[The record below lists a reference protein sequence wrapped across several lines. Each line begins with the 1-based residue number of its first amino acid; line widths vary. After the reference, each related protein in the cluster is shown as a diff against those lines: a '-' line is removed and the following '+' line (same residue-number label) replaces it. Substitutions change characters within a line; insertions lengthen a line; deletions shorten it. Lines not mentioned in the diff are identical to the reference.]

1 MLSSPSGFVLLM
13 VRWRRALPWVV
24 ATGAPVAISTL
35 LVPDMRGVF
44 GVALAL
50 LMLAI
55 AVAGARAFIIPDE
68 LTLAALIL
76 GVLALAL
83 APSHTFAG
91 DVTLAALR
99 SAMLAL
105 AFLALRIGYR
115 YLRGRQGI
123 GLGDTKLAGVCGLWL
138 AWLTIPIAVETA
150 ALSALSAYLVRQLA
164 LGRPTRATARSFA
177 PQQSGRMADPRNT
190 APALVRLAPAGH

>member
-1 MLSSPSGFVLLM
+1 MLSSLSGFVLLI
-13 VRWRRALPWVV
+13 VQWRRALLWLV
-24 ATGAPVAISTL
+24 ASSAPVAISIL

-44 GVALAL
+44 GAGLAL

-55 AVAGARAFIIPDE
+55 AVADARAFIIPDE

-83 APSHTFAG
+83 APSHTFAE
-91 DVTLAALR
+91 DVALAVLRGAL
-99 SAMLAL
+99 LAL

-123 GLGDTKLAGVCGLWL
+123 GLGDVKLAGVCGLWL
-138 AWLTIPIAVETA
+138 GWLTIPIAVETA
-150 ALSALSAYLVRQLA
+150 ALSALSVYLLRQLA
-164 LGRPTRATARSFA
+164 SGRPARATARLPFGVFFA
-177 PQQSGRMADPRNT
+177 PAIW
-190 APALVRLAPAGH
+190 LAWLIEETLLQPLYD